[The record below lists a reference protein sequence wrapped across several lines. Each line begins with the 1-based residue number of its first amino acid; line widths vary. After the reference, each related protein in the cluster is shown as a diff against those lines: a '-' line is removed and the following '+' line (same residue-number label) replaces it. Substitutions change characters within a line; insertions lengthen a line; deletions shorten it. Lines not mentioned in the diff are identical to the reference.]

1 MQEFL
6 KKVDQKLKEKGQ
18 RKEEDREELKKRYTL
33 FKELITRAEEAN
45 RCIDL
50 TVETEG
56 IGNEK
61 IRISPVMVAIW
72 AKREG
77 SEGLGKWDC
86 IISLNEK
93 ERKEREDAIQYF
105 TYPQNG
111 TIGRVLQ
118 GALDG
123 KASVEVESDR

>member
-6 KKVDQKLKEKGQ
+6 KKVDQKLEEKGQ
-18 RKEEDREELKKRYTL
+18 RKEESQEELEKRYTL
-33 FKELITRAEEAN
+33 FKELITRAEKTN

-61 IRISPVMVAIW
+61 IRISPVRVAIW

-77 SEGLGKWDC
+77 SEGPARWDC

-93 ERKEREDAIQYF
+93 ERKERKDAIQYF
-105 TYPQNG
+105 TYLKNG

-123 KASVEVESDR
+123 KASVEVE